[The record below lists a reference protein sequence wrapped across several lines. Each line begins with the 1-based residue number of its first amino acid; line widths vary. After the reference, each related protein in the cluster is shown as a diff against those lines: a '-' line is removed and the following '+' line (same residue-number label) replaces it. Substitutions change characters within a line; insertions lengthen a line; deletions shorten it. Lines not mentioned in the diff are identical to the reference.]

1 VRSGALIAPFCLALA
16 GAGLLPGPAP
26 ALRAAAGQEP
36 GRLQEATVSVER
48 AADSA
53 RVRASYRFGPG
64 NGAIELTAIR
74 LRGQGIHLDS
84 LGTAG
89 GEARVHGEVERR
101 AGTWR
106 IRIERSALQDGA
118 LTLTYRTYGRPA
130 RIPVFVPSW
139 PTDPLTSRVEI
150 RARGYPT
157 DVGAG
162 ATFPHLEAGGRDVLE
177 GRLAELPGFIH
188 VAVAT
193 GGPGPDAIASFV
205 VVALV
210 LGGVGAWLMLRSRV
224 RRRDARRSGGARE
237 SGGAPGPGDRSASD
251 SPRG

>member
-1 VRSGALIAPFCLALA
+1 MRSGGLTAPFYLVLA

-26 ALRAAAGQEP
+26 ALRAAVDQEP

-64 NGAIELTAIR
+64 SGAIDLTAIR
-74 LRGQGIHLDS
+74 LQGQGIHLDS
-84 LGTAG
+84 LETVG
-89 GEARVHGEVERR
+89 GEAAVHGEVERR

-118 LTLTYRTYGRPA
+118 LTLVYRTYGRPA

-150 RARGYPT
+150 RARGYST

-162 ATFPHLEAGGRDVLE
+162 ATFPHLEAGGSDLLE

-188 VAVAT
+188 VAMTT
-193 GGPGPDAIASFV
+193 GGPGPDAVASFV

-210 LGGVGAWLMLRSRV
+210 LGGVGAWLVLRSRV
-224 RRRDARRSGGARE
+224 RRRDGTRSGVAPE
-237 SGGAPGPGDRSASD
+237 SGGGSASD
-251 SPRG
+251 SRRVR